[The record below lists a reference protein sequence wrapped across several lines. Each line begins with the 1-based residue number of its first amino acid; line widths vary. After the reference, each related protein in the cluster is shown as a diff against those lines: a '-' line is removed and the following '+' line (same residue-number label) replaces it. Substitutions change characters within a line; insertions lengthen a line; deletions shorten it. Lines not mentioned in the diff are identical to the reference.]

1 MKYRSNAIKISYT
14 FIGAIA
20 LLFMAFFIKLG
31 YVAMS
36 STVEGTDLKKL
47 AESRSTATKKLIAE
61 RGRIYDK
68 DGELLA
74 QNVNSYTV
82 IAYLSPSR
90 TTNDKYPKHVVDL
103 DKTATELSSVL
114 LPLNE
119 KMTKE
124 YIYKLLDQKLYQV
137 ELGPGGRGITEN
149 TKREIEALGLP
160 GIDFIKSS
168 KRYYQNGDFASYII
182 GYAKKYTNDD
192 GQEEMRGEMG
202 IEGYC
207 NRYLKGKDGTITYQ
221 KDAYG
226 YQMANRISYTEPE
239 SDGYDVYLTIDKK
252 VQMFL
257 DNAVNDFNNYSP
269 EWVTATIADAKTGAI
284 IGSSTSPSFD
294 PNTLNIT
301 NYNNPLIS
309 YTYEPGSTMKIFSF
323 ASAIEEGKYNGE
335 DTYMSGTID
344 VADYKIK
351 DWNKTGWGRITF
363 DIGFTYSSNVAAVN
377 LARNIGKKQL
387 LNYYDSL
394 GFGDLTNIELYGE
407 LKGDVSFDYEVE
419 VASASYGQGITVT
432 PIQMV
437 QALTTLTNDGTLLQP
452 YIIDKIVDPN
462 TNQIVYQGKKR
473 EKNKVFSTA
482 TVNKVIELMDKT
494 VNTDDTQATG
504 KVYHTDAV
512 RLVGK
517 TGTANYTGKNGEYI
531 TGTYTNIRSFA
542 GVFPKDNPE
551 YIVYVAVKD
560 FNGTGKNM
568 GNIVKNLVE
577 SISKYRNLDERPSD
591 KDESKIVTVKN
602 YINVSTLTA
611 LQSINN
617 VGSTPIVIG
626 DGDIVINQ
634 YPKKGTRVSQSSKIY
649 LVTNGS
655 SITMPDMTGWSSSE
669 VKRFESLSGVKVEM
683 NGYGYVS
690 STNIEKDAIINK
702 EEDVIVV
709 NLVPKEIDIITT
721 TESTTNEV

>member
-1 MKYRSNAIKISYT
+1 MKYKSNAIKISYT

-20 LLFMAFFIKLG
+20 LLFMAFFAKLA
-31 YVAMS
+31 YVALS
-36 STVEGTDLKKL
+36 PNVEGTNLKKL

-103 DKTATELSSVL
+103 EKTSTELSNVL

-149 TKREIEALGLP
+149 KKREIEALGLP
-160 GIDFIKSS
+160 GIDFVKSS

-192 GQEEMRGEMG
+192 GQEEMVGEMG

-207 NRYLKGKDGTITYQ
+207 NRYLKGKDGSITYQ

-226 YQMANRISYTEPE
+226 YQMANRVSYTEPE

-252 VQMFL
+252 VQIFL
-257 DNAVNDFNNYSP
+257 DNAVSEFKKYNP
-269 EWVTATIADAKTGAI
+269 EWVTMTIADAKTGAI

-294 PNTLNIT
+294 PNSLNIS

-323 ASAIEEGKYNGE
+323 ASAIEEGKYNGD
-335 DTYMSGTID
+335 DTYMSGTIN
-344 VADYKIK
+344 VADYTIK
-351 DWNKTGWGRITF
+351 DWNKTGWGKITF
-363 DIGFTYSSNVAAVN
+363 DRGFTYSSNVAAVN
-377 LARNIGKKQL
+377 LARQVGKKQL
-387 LNYYDSL
+387 LNYYNSL
-394 GFGDLTNIELYGE
+394 GFGELTDVELYGE

-419 VASASYGQGITVT
+419 VASASYGQGMTVT

-437 QALTTLTNDGTLLQP
+437 QALTTITNDGTVLQP

-462 TNQIVYQGKKR
+462 TNEIVYQGKRR
-473 EKNKVFSTA
+473 ERNKVYSTA
-482 TVNKVIELMDKT
+482 TVNKIIELMDIT
-494 VNTDDTQATG
+494 VNTEDPVATG

-512 RLVGK
+512 RLIGK
-517 TGTANYTGKNGEYI
+517 TGTANYTNKNGEYV
-531 TGTYTNIRSFA
+531 TGTFTNIRSFA
-542 GVFPKDNPE
+542 GVFPKENPE

-591 KDESKIVTVKN
+591 KDESKIINVKN
-602 YINVSTLTA
+602 YLNVSTLTSV
-611 LQSINN
+611 QSINN
-617 VGSTPIVIG
+617 LGAKPIVIG
-626 DGDIVINQ
+626 DGDTIISQ
-634 YPKKGTRVSQSSKIY
+634 YPKSGTRVSQSSKIY

-655 SITMPDMTGWSSSE
+655 NITMPDMIGWSSSE
-669 VKRFESLSGVKVEM
+669 VKRFAKLSGVKIEV

-690 STNIEKDAIINK
+690 STNMETNAIINK

-709 NLVPKEIDIITT
+709 NLSPKIIDVVTT
-721 TESTTNEV
+721 SENITNEV

>member
-1 MKYRSNAIKISYT
+1 MNYKSNAIKISYT
-14 FIGAIA
+14 FIGVIV
-20 LLFMAFFIKLG
+20 LLFVAFFIKLS
-31 YVAMS
+31 YVALS
-36 STVEGTDLKKL
+36 DNVEGTDLKAL

-90 TTNDKYPKHVVDL
+90 TKNDKFPKHVVDL
-103 DKTATELSSVL
+103 DKTSTELSNAL

-149 TKREIEALGLP
+149 KKREIEALGLP
-160 GIDFIKSS
+160 GIDFVKSS
-168 KRYYQNGDFASYII
+168 KRYYQNGNFASYII

-192 GQEEMRGEMG
+192 GLEKMVGEMG

-207 NRYLKGKDGTITYQ
+207 DRYLKGKDGTITYQ

-226 YQMANRISYTEPE
+226 YQMANRVSYTEPE
-239 SDGYDVYLTIDKK
+239 KNGFDVYLTIDKK

-257 DNAVNDFNNYSP
+257 DNAVSEFNNYNP

-294 PNTLNIT
+294 PNTLNIS

-323 ASAIEEGKYNGE
+323 ASAIEEGKYDGE
-335 DTYMSGTID
+335 STYMSGTID

-363 DIGFTYSSNVAAVN
+363 DRGFTYSSNVAAVT
-377 LARNIGKKQL
+377 LAKNVGKKQL
-387 LNYYDSL
+387 LNYYNSL
-394 GFGDLTNIELYGE
+394 GFSDLTNIELYGE
-407 LKGDVSFDYEVE
+407 LKGDISFDYEVE
-419 VASASYGQGITVT
+419 VASASYGQGVTVT
-432 PIQMV
+432 PIQMI
-437 QALTTLTNDGTLLQP
+437 QALTTLTNDGTVLQP

-462 TNQIVYQGKKR
+462 TNKVVYHGKKR
-473 EKNKVFSTA
+473 EKNKVYSTA
-482 TVNKVIELMDKT
+482 TINKIIDLMDKT
-494 VNTDDTQATG
+494 VNTDDNVATG

-517 TGTANYTGKNGEYI
+517 TGTANYTSKTGEYI
-531 TGTYTNIRSFA
+531 TGTFTNIRSFA
-542 GVFPKDNPE
+542 GIFPKDNPE

-560 FNGTGKNM
+560 FKGTSKNM
-568 GNIVKNLVE
+568 GTIVKNLVE

-602 YINVSTLTA
+602 YMNVSTLTA

-617 VGSTPIVIG
+617 IGSAPIVIG
-626 DGDIVINQ
+626 DGNVVINQ
-634 YPKKGTRVSQSSKIY
+634 YPKAGTKVSQNSKIY

-655 SITMPDMTGWSSSE
+655 NLVMPDMIGWSSSE
-669 VKRFESLSGVKVEM
+669 VKRFVSLSGVKIEI
-683 NGYGYVS
+683 NGYGYVT
-690 STNIEKDAIINK
+690 STNKEKDAIINR

-709 NLVPKEIDIITT
+709 NLSPKDDYSTIENTT
-721 TESTTNEV
+721 GEV